1 MSLRDRLSRSQVV
14 IMRSLHLRSGGRPV
28 GLDGD
33 WQREFAPELAR
44 RGLIEI
50 WYRQMMGDDF
60 ALRGPFLTLT
70 LAGDRIASALFN
82 RAPRRLSG
90 AEQSS

>member
-1 MSLRDRLSRSQVV
+1 MSLRERLTNSQVV
-14 IMRSLHLRSGGRPV
+14 ILRSLHLRSGGRPV
-28 GLDGD
+28 TLDAD
-33 WQREFAPELAR
+33 WQREFAAVLAR

-50 WYRQMMGDDF
+50 WYRQAFGDDF

-70 LAGDRIASALFN
+70 LAGNRLAEALFN